1 MLVLQR
7 SCRIAGILEVF
18 LLLVF
23 MSTWDPSF
31 GASIRCSEA
40 YFVLGTERIHFL
52 FVFSPE
58 TTSIFNKR
66 NQNRSLVWHLPLQM
80 TLQVC
85 SWNYHAASFSI
96 THGVPEKLCHW
107 CYHGITSCPV
117 LVELLEGEFK
127 IWVTASV
134 CKSKGSQIERDM
146 PTYWGRVFATHSSI
160 ASGWNILAKIHGCS
174 L

>member
-1 MLVLQR
+1 LLVLQR

-52 FVFSPE
+52 FVFSRDHIHIQQTKPKSE
-58 TTSIFNKR
+58 L
-66 NQNRSLVWHLPLQM
+66 SLASAAADDTAGLQ
-80 TLQVC
+80 LE
-85 SWNYHAASFSI
+85 AASFSI

-146 PTYWGRVFATHSSI
+146 PTYWGRVFATNSSI

>member
-1 MLVLQR
+1 MQ
-7 SCRIAGILEVF
+7 
-18 LLLVF
+18 
-23 MSTWDPSF
+23 
-31 GASIRCSEA
+31 
-40 YFVLGTERIHFL
+40 
-52 FVFSPE
+52 
-58 TTSIFNKR
+58 
-66 NQNRSLVWHLPLQM
+66 PLQM
-80 TLQVC
+80 TLQVF
-85 SWNYHAASFSI
+85 SWNYMQLVPPPRM
-96 THGVPEKLCHW
+96 VPEKLCHW
-107 CYHGITSCPV
+107 CYHGITSSPV